1 MHVLFFNFVLMQKEI
16 IDFEEDR
23 LLEEWDIE
31 FAHWIR
37 NGPAYRAYNRYIM
50 LKKEKKLMAQAE
62 MTK

>member
-1 MHVLFFNFVLMQKEI
+1 MQKEI

-50 LKKEKKLMAQAE
+50 LKKERKLMAQAE